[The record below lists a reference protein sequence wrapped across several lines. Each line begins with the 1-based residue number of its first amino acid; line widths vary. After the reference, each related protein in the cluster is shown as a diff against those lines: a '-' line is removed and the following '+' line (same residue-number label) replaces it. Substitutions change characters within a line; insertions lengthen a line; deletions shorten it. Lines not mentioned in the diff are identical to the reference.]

1 MIWTTTEGLSL
12 PLRFSSLKR
21 RKVEADFRPG
31 FAWLEEQWKQPGV
44 CLYLT
49 DMECSSNP
57 ETEPAC
63 PVA

>member
-1 MIWTTTEGLSL
+1 M
-12 PLRFSSLKR
+12 
-21 RKVEADFRPG
+21 EADFRPG
-31 FAWLEEQWKQPGV
+31 FAWLEEQGKQPGV

-63 PVA
+63 PVAWINWGNVPGERIDMAGL